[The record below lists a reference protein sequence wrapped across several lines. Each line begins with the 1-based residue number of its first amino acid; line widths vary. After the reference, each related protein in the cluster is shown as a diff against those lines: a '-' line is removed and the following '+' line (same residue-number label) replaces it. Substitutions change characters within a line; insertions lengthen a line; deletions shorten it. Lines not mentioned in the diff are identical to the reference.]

1 MITAGFKLTVLGMG
15 VVISFLLLLI
25 LFIDILRRLLAS
37 GNAREL
43 EAMKSV
49 NPRNRKK
56 DPTGVDE
63 EVLTAVISAAIAA
76 HRSRG

>member
-25 LFIDILRRLLAS
+25 LFIDILKRLLAS
-37 GNAREL
+37 ANAREL

-49 NPRNRKK
+49 NFRKRK
-56 DPTGVDE
+56 TDPLEMDNE
-63 EVLTAVISAAIAA
+63 LLTAIISAAITA
-76 HRSRG
+76 HRSRS

>member
-37 GNAREL
+37 FNAREL

-49 NPRNRKK
+49 NYRERKK
-56 DPTGVDE
+56 DPTEADDE
-63 EVLTAVISAAIAA
+63 LLTAIISAAITA
-76 HRSRG
+76 HRSRS

>member
-43 EAMKSV
+43 EAMKSA
-49 NPRNRKK
+49 NPRKRKK
-56 DPTGVDE
+56 DPVEADDE
-63 EVLTAVISAAIAA
+63 ALTAIISAAIAA